1 MRISSNTR
9 RAMLGMVLAAA
20 ATGSIVQAQGN
31 AADRP
36 LPVPHPG
43 GPQGDIVIKCCK
55 CLGQESGAVNIST
68 GTAPWRVSSVLT
80 PAWPV
85 AALTG
90 PSNPSP
96 LIMPGNI
103 GPNPLPGTWTN
114 SLAPAV
120 WLQPGPV
127 TGGTYT
133 SFPNGHVTYKLKI
146 RVPNCSIKQ
155 KVVINGRLA
164 ADDKGLV
171 FVDGPGGGAVP
182 LSPSSPPYAG
192 FPTASI
198 RNFSYQL
205 GGSSPFTAP
214 GTYTIRV
221 EVDNLGGGPF
231 GMVLNGMAQGR
242 CDDKLE
248 VGNTTRAD
256 PRESRNSDAVS
267 AEACKDC

>member
-68 GTAPWRVSSVLT
+68 GTAPWRVSSVIK
-80 PAWPV
+80 PVWPNPG
-85 AALTG
+85 LIG
-90 PSNPSP
+90 PTNPSP
-96 LIMPGNI
+96 LMMPGVISNPH
-103 GPNPLPGTWTN
+103 PNWGTA
-114 SLAPAV
+114 LAPAS
-120 WLQPGPV
+120 WLQPIGS
-127 TGGTYT
+127 TTRNDA
-133 SFPNGHVTYKLKI
+133 FPPTGHVTYVLKI
-146 RVPNCSIKQ
+146 RVPNCTIKQ
-155 KVVINGRLA
+155 KVVLSGRLQ
-164 ADDKGLV
+164 ADDRGTMTVNSLPV
-171 FVDGPGGGAVP
+171 TLSGPF
-182 LSPSSPPYAG
+182 AG
-192 FPTASI
+192 FGNAGT
-198 RNFSYQL
+198 RTFSHTL
-205 GGSSPFTAP
+205 TGP
-214 GTYTIRV
+214 GTYTVKV
-221 EVDNLGGGPF
+221 EVDQLGGGPF

>member
-31 AADRP
+31 ATGRP
-36 LPVPHPG
+36 LPVPPPG

-68 GTAPWRVSSVLT
+68 GTAPWRVSSVLS

-85 AALTG
+85 ANLTG

-103 GPNPLPGTWTN
+103 GTNPLPSAWTAA
-114 SLAPAV
+114 LAPAV
-120 WLQPGPV
+120 WLQPSPA
-127 TGGTYT
+127 TTMA

-155 KVVINGRLA
+155 KVMINGRIA
-164 ADDKGLV
+164 ADDKGLM

-182 LSPSSPPYAG
+182 LSPTTPWPYAG
-192 FPTASI
+192 FGAAGI
-198 RNFSYQL
+198 KNFSYQL
-205 GGSSPFTAP
+205 GGSSGFTAP

-231 GMVLNGMAQGR
+231 GMVLNGTANGK
-242 CDDKLE
+242 CDDRLE
-248 VGNTTRAD
+248 KGKDDRAED
-256 PRESRNSDAVS
+256 
-267 AEACKDC
+267 CKDC